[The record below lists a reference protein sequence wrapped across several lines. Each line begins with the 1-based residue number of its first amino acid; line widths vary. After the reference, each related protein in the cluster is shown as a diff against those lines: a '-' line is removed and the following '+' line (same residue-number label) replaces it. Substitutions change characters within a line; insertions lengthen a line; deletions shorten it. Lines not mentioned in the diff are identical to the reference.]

1 MAETEVVMTTFISS
15 HVKDKNRF
23 FTGYEI
29 LVTGKFAVFSF
40 IYIIKGI
47 ISLAQ
52 QTHVRQDIYFVS
64 LSTSMHRMEEN
75 KTLIMAFN
83 LEMIVSVRARV
94 KLSNSTVP
102 RHTLLYRGNKEK
114 PALFKYKLLLA
125 MNRAEWRK
133 GICHI
138 YVSLPHCLAAGI

>member
-1 MAETEVVMTTFISS
+1 MTTFISS
-15 HVKDKNRF
+15 HVKDKNR
-23 FTGYEI
+23 
-29 LVTGKFAVFSF
+29 
-40 IYIIKGI
+40 
-47 ISLAQ
+47 SL
-52 QTHVRQDIYFVS
+52 S

-94 KLSNSTVP
+94 KLSNYTVP

-114 PALFKYKLLLA
+114 PVLFKYKLLLA

-138 YVSLPHCLAAGI
+138 LFKGRRFSPSLSGGRYLKLSSKGD